1 MRVLITGG
9 AGVIGSHPTDVVLRI
24 GHSIGV
30 LDSLAPQVHGV
41 ERRHLPY
48 LADDTQLGRRRYP
61 HRANRAKQTQGIQR
75 KPTFCAEHNARQFM
89 GGTIFVER
97 SLV

>member
-24 GHSIGV
+24 GHSIAV

-41 ERRHLPY
+41 ERHNPPY
-48 LADDTQLGRRRYP
+48 LADDAQLARRRYP
-61 HRANRAKQTQGIQR
+61 HRARRAKQTQGNQH
-75 KPTFCAEHNARQFM
+75 KPTFRAEHNARQFT
-89 GGTIFVER
+89 GGTIFVGR